1 MMNEWIEVEGARVNN
16 LKNIDVRIPRNSLTV
31 ITGLSGSG
39 KSSLAFDT
47 IFAEGQRRY
56 IETFSAYVR
65 NFLGGLS
72 RPEVDKITGLSPVIS
87 IEQKTTSKNPRSTVG
102 TVTEIYDYLRLLFA
116 RAADAY
122 SYETGERMVKYTE
135 EQILGLVMERYE
147 GHRIMLLAP
156 VVRSRKGHYRE
167 LFESLM
173 KKGYLHARI
182 DGEVRE
188 MVPDMRVDRYKNHNI
203 EVVVDRLTV
212 REKDSERLQKSI
224 ATTMQVGEG
233 LMMVLDEG
241 GEVKYYSRSLMCP
254 TTGISYHDPA
264 PNNFSFNSPMGA
276 CPCCKG
282 LGYINL
288 VDPAK
293 IIPDPSLSVYN
304 GALAPLGKYRNS
316 MIFWQVQGVLEHYG
330 QDIKTPVRELPQ
342 EAVHDIIFG
351 SSERIRI
358 PATLIHQTN
367 DFYTQYEGLPRYIA
381 QLRDSETS
389 AAAQKW
395 ADSFDSV
402 ATCPECGGSRLNRE
416 AMHYR
421 FADKNIYELA
431 SMDLSELQEWLD
443 DVENHITERQREI
456 SAQILKEIRNRLQ
469 FLLDVGLD
477 YLSLSRSSMTLSG
490 GESQRIRLATQIGA
504 RLVNVLYI
512 LDEPSIGLHQRD
524 NQRLISSLK
533 ALRDEGNTVIVVEHD
548 KDMMLAADYIIDI
561 GPLAGRKGG
570 EVMFQGTPQDLMKTD
585 TLTARYLKMGQAP
598 LLSQAPSYPPP
609 KGRDSIR
616 MASSPQE
623 REGRDSIRM
632 ASSPPGGIRGG
643 LEVLTLHD
651 CTGNNLKHVTATFPL
666 RRLICVT
673 GVSGSGKSTLINDTL
688 QPLLSQHLYRSLR
701 DPLPYGS
708 VEGLENINK
717 VVSVDQSPIG
727 RSPRSNPA
735 TYTGV
740 FSDIRD
746 LFVKHPESMI
756 RGYKPGRFSFNVAGG
771 RCEACGGNGYKTIAM
786 NFLPDVLTPCE
797 VCHGKRYNR
806 ETLEVKFRG
815 KSIADVLDMTIN
827 QAVEF
832 FENQPTILNKIKVIQ
847 DVGLGYIKLGQP
859 STTLSGGESQR
870 VKLATELSRRDTGNT
885 LYILDEPTT
894 GLHYEDIRALMA
906 VLHRLVAK
914 GNTVIVIEHNTDV
927 IRAAD
932 HIIELGPGA
941 GEAGGHILFQGT
953 PQQMLSCP
961 DSVTAPYM

>member
-102 TVTEIYDYLRLLFA
+102 TVTEIYDYLRLLYA

-233 LMMVLDEG
+233 LMMVLDED

-330 QDIKTPVRELPQ
+330 QDIKTPVRDLPQ

-443 DVENHITERQREI
+443 DVENHITDRQREI

-585 TLTARYLKMGQAP
+585 TLTARYLKQ
-598 LLSQAPSYPPP
+598 PSARP
-609 KGRDSIR
+609 
-616 MASSPQE
+616 PQE
-623 REGRDSIRM
+623 DETNSTISQH
-632 ASSPPGGIRGG
+632 SS
-643 LEVLTLHD
+643 LNTQHSSLNTQQSTLNTLTLHD
-651 CTGNNLKHVTATFPL
+651 CTGNNLRHVTVTFPL

-708 VEGLENINK
+708 VEGIENINK

-771 RCEACGGNGYKTIAM
+771 RCEACGGNGY
-786 NFLPDVLTPCE
+786 
-797 VCHGKRYNR
+797 
-806 ETLEVKFRG
+806 
-815 KSIADVLDMTIN
+815 
-827 QAVEF
+827 
-832 FENQPTILNKIKVIQ
+832 
-847 DVGLGYIKLGQP
+847 
-859 STTLSGGESQR
+859 
-870 VKLATELSRRDTGNT
+870 
-885 LYILDEPTT
+885 
-894 GLHYEDIRALMA
+894 
-906 VLHRLVAK
+906 
-914 GNTVIVIEHNTDV
+914 
-927 IRAAD
+927 
-932 HIIELGPGA
+932 
-941 GEAGGHILFQGT
+941 
-953 PQQMLSCP
+953 
-961 DSVTAPYM
+961 

>member
-1 MMNEWIEVEGARVNN
+1 MMNEWIEVHGARVNN
-16 LKNIDVRIPRNSLTV
+16 LKNIDVRIPRGSLTV

-65 NFLGGLS
+65 NFLGGLQ

-135 EQILGLVMERYE
+135 EQILQL
-147 GHRIMLLAP
+147 IMNQYAGRRVQLLAP

-173 KKGYLHARI
+173 KKGFLRVRI

-203 EVVVDRLTV
+203 EVVVDRLAV
-212 REKDSERLQKSI
+212 GEKDSERLQKSI
-224 ATTMQVGEG
+224 ATAMRMGEG

-264 PNNFSFNSPMGA
+264 PNTFSFNSPMGA

-282 LGYINL
+282 LGFINL
-288 VDPAK
+288 IDRAK
-293 IIPDPSLSVYN
+293 IIPDDSLSIYD
-304 GALAPLGKYRNS
+304 GALAPLGKYRNT
-316 MIFWQVQGVLEHYG
+316 MIFWQVQGVLELYG
-330 QDIKTPVRELPQ
+330 QDIKTPVKLLPD
-342 EAVHDIIFG
+342 EAVNDVIYG
-351 SSERIRI
+351 CTQRIRI
-358 PATLIHQTN
+358 PAALIHQTN
-367 DFYTQYEGLPRYIA
+367 DFYTQYEGLARYIN
-381 QLRDSETS
+381 QLRDSESS

-402 ATCPECGGSRLNRE
+402 TTCPECGGSRLNRE
-416 AMHYR
+416 AMHFR

-431 SMDLSELQEWLD
+431 SMDLKELQEWLD
-443 DVENHITERQREI
+443 DVGDKISERQQKIAAE
-456 SAQILKEIRNRLQ
+456 ILKEIHNRLQ

-585 TLTARYLKMGQAP
+585 TLTARYLKAP
-598 LLSQAPSYPPP
+598 LLSPQGGMMPS
-609 KGRDSIR
+609 GWS
-616 MASSPQE
+616 SSPLGE
-623 REGRDSIRM
+623 DR
-632 ASSPPGGIRGG
+632 RG
-643 LEVLTLHD
+643 LLVLHD

-708 VEGLENINK
+708 VEGLQYINK

-859 STTLSGGESQR
+859 SR
-870 VKLATELSRRDTGNT
+870 
-885 LYILDEPTT
+885 
-894 GLHYEDIRALMA
+894 
-906 VLHRLVAK
+906 
-914 GNTVIVIEHNTDV
+914 
-927 IRAAD
+927 
-932 HIIELGPGA
+932 
-941 GEAGGHILFQGT
+941 EAGHRTVATRHRQHALHT
-953 PQQMLSCP
+953 R
-961 DSVTAPYM
+961 